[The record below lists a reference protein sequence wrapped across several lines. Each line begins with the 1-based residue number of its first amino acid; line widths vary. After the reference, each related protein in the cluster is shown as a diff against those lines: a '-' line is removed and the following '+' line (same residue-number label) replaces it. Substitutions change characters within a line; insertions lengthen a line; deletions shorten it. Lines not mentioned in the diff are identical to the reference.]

1 MTELAIARALHVLA
15 VVVWIGGVSMAT
27 TVALPAIRRGD
38 LGQDRLAAF
47 HAVEGRFV
55 WQARIAVLLVGI
67 TGFYMVARLDLWSRF
82 HTAGFWWMHA
92 MVCVWALF
100 MLLLFVGEPLV
111 LHRKLPGWVARDA
124 DRAFA
129 RLHRAHVVLLALA
142 LVTIAGAVAGS
153 RGLSF
158 F

>member
-1 MTELAIARALHVLA
+1 MTELALARALHVLA

-47 HAVEGRFV
+47 HAFERRFV

-111 LHRKLPGWVARDA
+111 LHRKLPGWVAHDA

-129 RLHRAHVVLLALA
+129 RLHRAHVVLLVLA
-142 LVTIAGAVAGS
+142 LVTILGAVAGS
-153 RGLSF
+153 RGVSF